1 MMVINGTYEEGV
13 RDTLKFLNDNNKI
26 EMIDM
31 PIDQFIT
38 LLVGLSGREIKK

>member
-13 RDTLKFLNDNNKI
+13 RDTLKFLTDNSKI

-31 PIDQFIT
+31 PIGQFIT
-38 LLVGLSGREIKK
+38 LLAGLSGKEVKK